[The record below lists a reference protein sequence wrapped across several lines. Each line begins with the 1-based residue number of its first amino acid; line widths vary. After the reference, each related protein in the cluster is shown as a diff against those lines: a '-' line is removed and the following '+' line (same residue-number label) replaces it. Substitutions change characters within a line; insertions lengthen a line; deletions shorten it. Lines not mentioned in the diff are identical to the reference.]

1 METTNQTKQKV
12 SLLVDVLKQTS
23 EFTKMIENSIWI
35 IKTFGDQDKITPAHV
50 LAWKMYYMANKM
62 TEFQNKFVDISTSN
76 YMDGS
81 VNKEI
86 KV

>member
-1 METTNQTKQKV
+1 METTQQTKQKV

-23 EFTKMIENSIWI
+23 EFTKMIENTIWI

-50 LAWKMYYMANKM
+50 LAWKMYYMENKLN
-62 TEFQNKFVDISTSN
+62 EFRDKFMDISTS
-76 YMDGS
+76 S
-81 VNKEI
+81 VNQEI